1 MMNELFFFI
10 KSNQRCF
17 YMGGEAGDIFL
28 MTQTFFKNCNFCT
41 AKITRSTHILF
52 LFQTEKYFKVIT
64 ILK

>member
-1 MMNELFFFI
+1 MMNEHVFFSLNQI
-10 KSNQRCF
+10 KSAF
-17 YMGGEAGDIFL
+17 IGGEAGDIFL

-41 AKITRSTHILF
+41 AKITCSTHILF